1 MNENHIKNLVAL
13 AKVDGHVHS
22 DEVALLFR
30 LAEKYNYDPQKIRD
44 MLDGDVEIAPE
55 IPQLYSQRLGQL
67 YDLVEMMLAD
77 NKIDENEL
85 EFCEHM
91 AELYG
96 FESKVIQSMIDL
108 LKMGEQ
114 TMHQWEEF
122 EEKAKEH
129 LK

>member
-1 MNENHIKNLVAL
+1 
-13 AKVDGHVHS
+13 
-22 DEVALLFR
+22 
-30 LAEKYNYDPQKIRD
+30 
-44 MLDGDVEIAPE
+44 
-55 IPQLYSQRLGQL
+55 
-67 YDLVEMMLAD
+67 MMMAD
-77 NKIDENEL
+77 SVIDSNEL

-108 LKMGEQ
+108 FNRGDQ
-114 TMHQWEEF
+114 TMDQWEKF